1 MQFTQ
6 AQPKGS
12 RRRFQVRLQD
22 NMLFRYPDLGLIC
35 LGIFIMLIGVGAV
48 VPVRAIYARDH
59 GATAAEL
66 GLMAS
71 SFLLGTFMFQL
82 PGGWISDKWGRKPL
96 LVFGIA
102 VAGVI
107 SFAFLL
113 WDHPWYFI
121 VLRFVEGAAGGAIQ
135 PASNAYVMDTVP
147 ARERGAAFGWL
158 GSAFSAGFMLG
169 PAAGGIMV
177 DGFGALFGAG
187 AGYASP
193 FIFGGVTSLITAVF
207 LLKRMRNRKP
217 GDKPAEEVAR
227 EAALQ
232 AGEPSV
238 RKQIPRH
245 LFRPALF
252 STLLLIAASGVEDGL
267 FIALW
272 TLWLD
277 DLGASSSYIGLTF
290 VTFSL
295 PLMVLMPITGK
306 WADKYRLAPIIAIPA
321 ALASLVYLTYAMTSN
336 LFLIA
341 ALGLFEGTLVAMR
354 IPAISAFIA
363 NLSPDN
369 SRGRIQGITS
379 TTRTLAGFVS
389 SMVVIMLY
397 EINPHFPFY
406 MLFGTQLLVSVV
418 GGALIWRIEQRSI
431 AANRAELANEAT
443 LKVQLQSAGG
453 GLDAAAK

>member
-1 MQFTQ
+1 MGAIRVLVNSWSNTL
-6 AQPKGS
+6 KS
-12 RRRFQVRLQD
+12 RLST
-22 NMLFRYPDLGLIC
+22 NPMFRYPDLGLIC
-35 LGIFIMLIGVGAV
+35 LGVFIMLIGVGAI
-48 VPVRAIYARDH
+48 VPVRAIYARDL

-82 PGGWISDKWGRKPL
+82 PGGWASDKWGRKPL

-102 VAGVI
+102 IAGIV

-113 WDHPWYFI
+113 WDNPWYFI

-135 PASNAYVMDTVP
+135 PASNAYVMDSVP
-147 ARERGAAFGWL
+147 AKERGAAFGWL

-177 DGFGALFGAG
+177 DTM
-187 AGYASP
+187 GYASP

-207 LLKRMRNRKP
+207 LLKRMHNRKP
-217 GDKPAEEVAR
+217 GDRPIVAEEPSESASAGA
-227 EAALQ
+227 EA
-232 AGEPSV
+232 PV
-238 RKQIPRH
+238 RKQIPRA

-252 STLLLIAASGVEDGL
+252 STLLLIAASGIEDGL

-277 DLGASSSYIGLTF
+277 DLGASTSYIGLTF

-321 ALASLVYLTYAMTSN
+321 ALASLVYLTYALTEN
-336 LFLIA
+336 LLLIA
-341 ALGLFEGTLVAMR
+341 LLGLFEGTLVAMR
-354 IPAISAFIA
+354 LPAISAFIA

-369 SRGRIQGITS
+369 ARGRIQGITS
-379 TTRTLAGFVS
+379 TTRTVAGFVS

-397 EINPHFPFY
+397 EINQHFPFF
-406 MLFGTQLLVSVV
+406 MLFGTQLVVSVIA
-418 GGALIWRIEQRSI
+418 GTLIWRIERRSI
-431 AANRAELANEAT
+431 EANRAAEDGQ
-443 LKVQLQSAGG
+443 V
-453 GLDAAAK
+453 

>member
-1 MQFTQ
+1 MSAIPVQ
-6 AQPKGS
+6 ANSWSNRMRNVINNNP
-12 RRRFQVRLQD
+12 
-22 NMLFRYPDLGLIC
+22 MFRYPDLGLIC
-35 LGIFIMLIGVGAV
+35 LGVFVMLVGVGAV
-48 VPVRAIYARDH
+48 VPVRSIYARDL

-102 VAGVI
+102 VAGII

-113 WDHPWYFI
+113 WDNPWYFI

-135 PASNAYVMDTVP
+135 PASNAYVMDAVP
-147 ARERGAAFGWL
+147 AKERGAAFGWL

-169 PAAGGIMV
+169 PAMGGIMV
-177 DGFGALFGAG
+177 DTM
-187 AGYASP
+187 GYASP
-193 FIFGGVTSLITAVF
+193 FIFGGVTSLLTAAF
-207 LLKRMRNRKP
+207 LLKRMHNRRP
-217 GDKPAEEVAR
+217 GERPPGAEVPSEVA
-227 EAALQ
+227 AVGA
-232 AGEPSV
+232 EPAV

-252 STLLLIAASGVEDGL
+252 STLLMITASGIEDGL

-277 DLGASSSYIGLTF
+277 DLGASTSYIGLTF
-290 VTFSL
+290 ITFSL
-295 PLMVLMPITGK
+295 PLMVLMPITGR

-321 ALASLVYLTYAMTSN
+321 ALASLVYLTYALTDN
-336 LFLIA
+336 LLLIA
-341 ALGLFEGTLVAMR
+341 LLGLFEGTLVAMR
-354 IPAISAFIA
+354 LPAISAFIA

-369 SRGRIQGITS
+369 ARGRIQGITS
-379 TTRTLAGFVS
+379 TTRTVAGFVS

-397 EINPHFPFY
+397 EINQHFPFF
-406 MLFGTQLLVSVV
+406 MLFGTQLVVSVIA
-418 GGALIWRIEQRSI
+418 GTLIWRIERRSI
-431 AANRAELANEAT
+431 AANRAADVE
-443 LKVQLQSAGG
+443 
-453 GLDAAAK
+453 

>member
-1 MQFTQ
+1 M
-6 AQPKGS
+6 
-12 RRRFQVRLQD
+12 
-22 NMLFRYPDLGLIC
+22 FRYPDLGLIC
-35 LGIFIMLIGVGAV
+35 VGVFIMLIGVGAV
-48 VPVRAIYARDH
+48 VPIRAIYARDH

-82 PGGWISDKWGRKPL
+82 PGGWLSDKWGRKPL

-102 VAGVI
+102 IAGVI

-113 WDHPWYFI
+113 WDNPWYFI
-121 VLRFVEGAAGGAIQ
+121 ILRFVEGAAGGAIQ
-135 PASNAYVMDTVP
+135 PASNAYIIDSVP
-147 ARERGAAFGWL
+147 AKERGAAFGWL

-177 DGFGALFGAG
+177 DTL
-187 AGYASP
+187 GYASP
-193 FIFGGVTSLITAVF
+193 FIFGGVTSIITAVF

-217 GDKPAEEVAR
+217 GERPAGDTEDEVPGAIT
-227 EAALQ
+227 EA
-232 AGEPSV
+232 PV
-238 RKQIPRH
+238 RKQIPRS

-252 STLLLIAASGVEDGL
+252 STLLMIGASGIEDGL

-277 DLGASSSYIGLTF
+277 DLGASVSYIGLTF

-295 PLMVLMPITGK
+295 PLMVLMPITGR

-321 ALASLVYLTYAMTSN
+321 ALASLVYLTYAMTDN
-336 LFLIA
+336 LILIA

-369 SRGRIQGITS
+369 ARGRIQGITS
-379 TTRTLAGFVS
+379 TARTVMGFIS

-397 EINPHFPFY
+397 EINHHFPFF

-418 GGALIWRIEQRSI
+418 AGTLIWRIERRSI
-431 AANRAELANEAT
+431 EANRVAETIEVAPARRLEA
-443 LKVQLQSAGG
+443 G
-453 GLDAAAK
+453 GLDTAAK

>member
-1 MQFTQ
+1 M
-6 AQPKGS
+6 
-12 RRRFQVRLQD
+12 V
-22 NMLFRYPDLGLIC
+22 RYPDLGLIC
-35 LGIFIMLIGVGAV
+35 LGVFIMLIGVGAV
-48 VPVRAIYARDH
+48 VPIRAIYARDH
-59 GATAAEL
+59 GAAAAEL
-66 GLMAS
+66 GLLGS

-102 VAGVI
+102 IAGII

-113 WDHPWYFI
+113 WDNPWYFI

-135 PASNAYVMDTVP
+135 PASNAYIMDAVP
-147 ARERGAAFGWL
+147 AKERGAAFGWL

-177 DGFGALFGAG
+177 DTL
-187 AGYASP
+187 GYTSP
-193 FIFGGVTSLITAVF
+193 FIFGGLTSIITAVF
-207 LLKRMRNRKP
+207 LLRRMHNRRP
-217 GDKPAEEVAR
+217 GERPTGAESEVESVGA
-227 EAALQ
+227 EA
-232 AGEPSV
+232 PV
-238 RKQIPRH
+238 RKQIPRK

-252 STLLLIAASGVEDGL
+252 STLLMIAASGIEDGL

-277 DLGASSSYIGLTF
+277 DLGASTSYIGLTF

-321 ALASLVYLTYAMTSN
+321 ALASLVYLSYALTDN
-336 LFLIA
+336 LLLIA

-354 IPAISAFIA
+354 LPAISAFIA

-369 SRGRIQGITS
+369 ARGRIQGITS
-379 TTRTLAGFVS
+379 TTRTVFGFIS

-397 EINPHFPFY
+397 EINHHFPFF

-418 GGALIWRIEQRSI
+418 GGILIWRIERRSI
-431 AANRAELANEAT
+431 EANRTPL
-443 LKVQLQSAGG
+443 VPLQVMGA
-453 GLDAAAK
+453 GLDTAAK

>member
-1 MQFTQ
+1 M
-6 AQPKGS
+6 
-12 RRRFQVRLQD
+12 
-22 NMLFRYPDLGLIC
+22 FRYPDLGLIC
-35 LGIFIMLIGVGAV
+35 VGVFIMLIGVGAI
-48 VPVRAIYARDH
+48 VPVRSIYARDM

-102 VAGVI
+102 VAGII

-113 WDHPWYFI
+113 WDNPWYFI

-135 PASNAYVMDTVP
+135 PASNAYVMDAVP
-147 ARERGAAFGWL
+147 AKERGAAFGWL

-169 PAAGGIMV
+169 PALGGIMV
-177 DGFGALFGAG
+177 DTM
-187 AGYASP
+187 GYASP
-193 FIFGGVTSLITAVF
+193 FIFGGVTSIFTAAF
-207 LLKRMRNRKP
+207 LLKRMHNRKP
-217 GDKPAEEVAR
+217 GERPAGAEAPSEVAGVGA
-227 EAALQ
+227 ETA
-232 AGEPSV
+232 V
-238 RKQIPRH
+238 RKQIPRA
-245 LFRPALF
+245 LFLPALF
-252 STLLLIAASGVEDGL
+252 STLLMIAASGIEDGL

-277 DLGASSSYIGLTF
+277 DLGATTSYIGLTF
-290 VTFSL
+290 ITFSL

-321 ALASLVYLTYAMTSN
+321 ALASLVYLTYAMTDN

-341 ALGLFEGTLVAMR
+341 MLGLFEGTLVAMR

-369 SRGRIQGITS
+369 ARGRIQGVTS
-379 TTRTLAGFVS
+379 TTRTIAGFIS

-397 EINPHFPFY
+397 EMNQHFPFF
-406 MLFGTQLLVSVV
+406 MLFGTQLLVSIVA
-418 GGALIWRIEQRSI
+418 GILIWRIEKRSI
-431 AANRAELANEAT
+431 AANNA
-443 LKVQLQSAGG
+443 S
-453 GLDAAAK
+453 

>member
-1 MQFTQ
+1 M
-6 AQPKGS
+6 
-12 RRRFQVRLQD
+12 
-22 NMLFRYPDLGLIC
+22 FRYPDLGLIC
-35 LGIFIMLIGVGAV
+35 LGVFIMLLGVGAI
-48 VPVRAIYARDH
+48 VPVRAIYARDL

-82 PGGWISDKWGRKPL
+82 PGGWASDKWGRKPL

-102 VAGVI
+102 VAGIV

-113 WDHPWYFI
+113 WDNPWYFI
-121 VLRFVEGAAGGAIQ
+121 ALRFVEGAAGGAIQ
-135 PASNAYVMDTVP
+135 PASNAYVMDSVP
-147 ARERGAAFGWL
+147 AKERGAAFGWL

-177 DGFGALFGAG
+177 DTL
-187 AGYASP
+187 GYASP
-193 FIFGGVTSLITAVF
+193 FVFGGVTSIITAIF
-207 LLKRMRNRKP
+207 LLKRMHNRKP
-217 GDKPAEEVAR
+217 GELPVVAEEPSEGASVEP
-227 EAALQ
+227 EAA
-232 AGEPSV
+232 V
-238 RKQIPRH
+238 RKQIPRR

-252 STLLLIAASGVEDGL
+252 STLLLIAASGIEDGL

-277 DLGASSSYIGLTF
+277 DLGASTSYIGLTF

-321 ALASLVYLTYAMTSN
+321 ALASLVYLTYALTEN
-336 LFLIA
+336 LLLIA
-341 ALGLFEGTLVAMR
+341 LLGLFEGTLVAIR
-354 IPAISAFIA
+354 LPAISAFIA

-369 SRGRIQGITS
+369 ARGRIQGITS
-379 TTRTLAGFVS
+379 TTRTVAGFVS

-397 EINPHFPFY
+397 EINQHFPFF
-406 MLFGTQLLVSVV
+406 MLFGTQLLVSVI
-418 GGALIWRIEQRSI
+418 GGILIWRIERRSI
-431 AANRAELANEAT
+431 EAP
-443 LKVQLQSAGG
+443 
-453 GLDAAAK
+453 

>member
-1 MQFTQ
+1 MQFSQ
-6 AQPKGS
+6 AQPDS
-12 RRRFQVRLQD
+12 LLRRIQTRLQD
-22 NMLFRYPDLGLIC
+22 NILFRYPDLGLIC
-35 LGIFIMLIGVGAV
+35 LGVFIMLIGVGAV
-48 VPVRAIYARDH
+48 VPVRSIYARDH

-102 VAGVI
+102 IAGII

-121 VLRFVEGAAGGAIQ
+121 VLRFIEGAAGGAIQ

-147 ARERGAAFGWL
+147 AKERGAAFGWL

-169 PAAGGIMV
+169 PAAGGFMV
-177 DGFGALFGAG
+177 DGFGALFGSG
-187 AGYASP
+187 VGYASP
-193 FIFGGVTSLITAVF
+193 FIFGGVTSLITA
-207 LLKRMRNRKP
+207 LLLVKRMHNRKP
-217 GDKPAEEVAR
+217 GDKPAEVVDSVNAPVS
-227 EAALQ
+227 
-232 AGEPSV
+232 GETPA

-252 STLLLIAASGVEDGL
+252 STLLLVGASGVEDGL

-277 DLGASSSYIGLTF
+277 DLGASAWFIGLTF

-295 PLMVLMPITGK
+295 PLMILMPITGK

-321 ALASLVYLTYAMTSN
+321 ALASLVYLTYAMTDN
-336 LFLIA
+336 LLLIA

-369 SRGRIQGITS
+369 ARGRIQGITL
-379 TTRTLAGFVS
+379 TTRTLVGFVS

-397 EINPHFPFY
+397 EINTHLPFY
-406 MLFGTQLLVSVV
+406 MLFGTQLVVSLV

-431 AANRAELANEAT
+431 AANRIE
-443 LKVQLQSAGG
+443 
-453 GLDAAAK
+453 

>member
-1 MQFTQ
+1 MSAIPVQ
-6 AQPKGS
+6 ANS
-12 RRRFQVRLQD
+12 WTDRLRTTIS
-22 NMLFRYPDLGLIC
+22 NNPMLRYPDLGLIC
-35 LGIFIMLIGVGAV
+35 LGVFIMLIGVGAI
-48 VPVRAIYARDH
+48 VPVRAIYARDL

-71 SFLLGTFMFQL
+71 SFLLGNFMFQL
-82 PGGWISDKWGRKPL
+82 PGGWLSDKWGRKPL

-102 VAGVI
+102 VAGII

-121 VLRFVEGAAGGAIQ
+121 ALRFVEGAAGGAIQ
-135 PASNAYVMDTVP
+135 PASNAYVMDAVP

-177 DGFGALFGAG
+177 DTM
-187 AGYASP
+187 GYASP
-193 FIFGGVTSLITAVF
+193 FIFGGVTSIATALF
-207 LLKRMRNRKP
+207 LLKWMHNRRP
-217 GDKPAEEVAR
+217 GERPAVA
-227 EAALQ
+227 ETSTGV
-232 AGEPSV
+232 AGEGAEAPA
-238 RKQIPRH
+238 RKQIPRK

-252 STLLLIAASGVEDGL
+252 STLLMIAASGIEDGL

-277 DLGASSSYIGLTF
+277 DLGASTSYIGLTF
-290 VTFSL
+290 ITFSL

-321 ALASLVYLTYAMTSN
+321 ALASLVYLTYALTDS

-369 SRGRIQGITS
+369 ARGRIQGITS
-379 TTRTLAGFVS
+379 TTRTIAGFVS

-397 EINPHFPFY
+397 EINHHFPFL
-406 MLFGTQLLVSVV
+406 MLFGTQLVVSVV
-418 GGALIWRIEQRSI
+418 AGILIWRIERRSI
-431 AANRAELANEAT
+431 EANRVAEVVEVAPV
-443 LKVQLQSAGG
+443 VQLHTAGA
-453 GLDAAAK
+453 GLDTAAK